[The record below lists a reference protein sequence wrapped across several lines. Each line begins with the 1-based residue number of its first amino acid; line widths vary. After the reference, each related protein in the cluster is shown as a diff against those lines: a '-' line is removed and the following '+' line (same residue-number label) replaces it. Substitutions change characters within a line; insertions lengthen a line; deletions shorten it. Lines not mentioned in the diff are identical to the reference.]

1 MVINFTRSK
10 KVEEN
15 YKSNEALEDSI
26 TSSTCNENN
35 SKLRT
40 VSNNA

>member
-15 YKSNEALEDSI
+15 YKSNKALGDSI
-26 TSSTCNENN
+26 PSSTCNENN
-35 SKLRT
+35 SKPRT